1 MLDME
6 KPALTRRR
14 KYGRWLLGL
23 LVCWWATFGCGGG
36 GGRKVFAIIQG
47 RVLVVSN
54 VAGDPPLVVQGAR
67 VTAGGASATSD
78 AQGNFNLRAPA
89 NARSITI
96 TAQGLPTLTQ
106 NLPTLDPEPTI
117 NQLGDI
123 TLAQA
128 GSDYSATASGKVLRA
143 DTLDPILNAK
153 VLLNGQ
159 VFFTTADGAFHFS
172 NLPVGLGQGGTPV
185 GLITAPGFED
195 KPIIRDFPLE
205 SSPPDNDLGG
215 ILLSP
220 PVGGTPGPPSN
231 IRGTITLQG
240 QNDHSGT
247 TVTLIDRSTSQP
259 VGAPQMTG
267 TDGKYGFYVV
277 AGQYTVRAEHAGFQT
292 QTRNVDLARPDQPVT
307 VNITL
312 VP

>member
-6 KPALTRRR
+6 KPALTKRR
-14 KYGRWLLGL
+14 KYGRWLFGL
-23 LVCWWATFGCGGG
+23 LVCWMATFGCGGG
-36 GGRKVFAIIQG
+36 GGGGVFAIIRG

-54 VAGDPPLVVQGAR
+54 VAGDPPIVVQGAR
-67 VTAGGASATSD
+67 VTAGGASTTSD
-78 AQGNFNLRAPA
+78 TQGNFNLRAPA
-89 NARSITI
+89 NALSITI

-106 NLPTLDPEPTI
+106 NLPTLAPEPAI

-123 TLAQA
+123 TLARA
-128 GSDYSATASGKVLRA
+128 GSSYSATASGRVLRA

-159 VFFTTADGAFHFS
+159 VFFTTADGAFNFR

-185 GLITAPGFED
+185 GLVTAPGFED
-195 KPIIRDFPLE
+195 KPIILDFPLE
-205 SSPPDNDLGG
+205 SSPPDNNLGG

-247 TVTLIDRSTSQP
+247 TVTLIDRSTGQP
-259 VGAPQMTG
+259 VGTPQVTG

-292 QTRNVDLARPDQPVT
+292 QTRNVDLLRPDRPVT
-307 VNITL
+307 VNMTL